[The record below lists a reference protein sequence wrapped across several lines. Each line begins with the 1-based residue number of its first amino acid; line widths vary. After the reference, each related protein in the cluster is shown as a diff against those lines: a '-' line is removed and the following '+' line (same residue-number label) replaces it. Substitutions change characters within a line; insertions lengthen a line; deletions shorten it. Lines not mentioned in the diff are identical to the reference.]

1 MRDIFVGKG
10 KKGKNPLQDQMI
22 LENRLRNDPV
32 YQAQFTGHGYGYG
45 DDGDY
50 GFNMDAAKDQYLYD
64 LNTDPRN
71 TAAIDYARRINEDE
85 AFAETQGGKMRK
97 LAKRLIDA
105 DPKGGYGISNTDQAL
120 ALDKLKYKYWKKN
133 LRGEDGG
140 GAYNSANDLDLVYDG
155 MKSRVSDYDFGSMAD
170 QIASEKDKNDKPSL
184 YSSDREYELSP
195 ELNSAI
201 DRNRDFEETR
211 LAGEIFKPIRS
222 QPTEAEMLADA
233 VTDASEEKSRE
244 NKFLF
249 DFIDDMELAQ
259 KTPKHRTTL
268 GPFIYS
274 FLNSREKE

>member
-10 KKGKNPLQDQMI
+10 KKGKNSLQDQLI
-22 LENRLRNDPV
+22 LEQRLQNDPV
-32 YQAQFTGHGYGYG
+32 YKAQFTGHGLGR
-45 DDGDY
+45 DGDY
-50 GFNMDAAKDQYLYD
+50 GFDFDAAKEQYLYD

-97 LAKRLIDA
+97 LSKKFLKA
-105 DPKGGYGISNTDQAL
+105 DKKGGYGISSPEQAA
-120 ALDKLKYKYWKKN
+120 ALEKLKYKFRKKH
-133 LRGEDGG
+133 LDAGG
-140 GAYNSANDLDLVYDG
+140 DYASANDLDAIYDG
-155 MKSRVSDYDFGSMAD
+155 MKSRVYDYDFESIAD
-170 QIASEKDKNDKPSL
+170 QIASEKDKSDKPSL

-222 QPTEAEMLADA
+222 QPTEAEMLTDA
-233 VTDASEEKSRE
+233 VTEASEEKSRE

-249 DFIDDMELAQ
+249 DFIDDMELA
-259 KTPKHRTTL
+259 
-268 GPFIYS
+268 
-274 FLNSREKE
+274 

>member
-170 QIASEKDKNDKPSL
+170 EIASKKAKDAARDK
-184 YSSDREYELSP
+184 DQKDGYELSP
-195 ELNSAI
+195 ELNSSI
-201 DRNRDFEETR
+201 DRNQEFEDKR
-211 LAGEIFKPIRS
+211 YAGEIF
-222 QPTEAEMLADA
+222 ADA
-233 VTDASEEKSRE
+233 FNEVDSGGFERE
-244 NKFLF
+244 NPFLF
-249 DFIDDMELAQ
+249 KFADRM
-259 KTPKHRTTL
+259 R
-268 GPFIYS
+268 YS
-274 FLNSREKE
+274 